1 MNPRKN
7 GKIALLLA
15 AVGVLSAATVSLAD
29 QTQLVS
35 TTRVVTACGELFAI
49 DSNADGMTAAE
60 RTAIVQ
66 KRLDEALIKSLHR
79 VPEAVSVAVVNRNP
93 SVLLDGKLIV
103 TADHNSAARAGMTQ
117 MQLAQKWAD
126 SIRACMAH
134 TAELDKYL
142 AMLTGKFEVKQAS
155 AKTLGNDEV
164 AVAPSEML
172 MPIELATPLSTEASL
187 LGDRVEAVITHDV
200 PLKPTFDTY
209 IPAGSLVYGEVVD
222 ADQFVPNHY
231 AGKDGFTVEFYE
243 IRLPDG
249 KKIPITAHILGGLN
263 QWKLIH
269 TKPTTAEHVKATSVA
284 VQDNRI
290 VTVDLNAKKGVITGG
305 WKGTPVD
312 EATQSSFRRACFKRF
327 PGVVIPSGE
336 PMLMQ
341 LSGTTTIAVS
351 TQTM

>member
-1 MNPRKN
+1 MKPRKN

-15 AVGVLSAATVSLAD
+15 AVGVLCAATVSLAE

-35 TTRVVTACGELFAI
+35 TTRVVTACGELFAL

-60 RTAIVQ
+60 RVSIVQ
-66 KRLDEALIKSLHR
+66 KRLDDALVKSLHR

-93 SVLLDGKLIV
+93 SVLIDGKLIV
-103 TADHNSAARAGMTQ
+103 TADGNSAARAGMTQ

-134 TAELDKYL
+134 SEELEKYV
-142 AMLTGKFEVKQAS
+142 AMLTGKFATPVAS
-155 AKTLGNDEV
+155 TKALGNDEV

-172 MPIELATPLSTEASL
+172 MPIELATPISTEASI

-209 IPAGSLVYGEVVD
+209 IPAGSLVYGEIVD
-222 ADQFVPNHY
+222 ADQFLPNHY

-243 IRLPDG
+243 IRTPDG

-263 QWKLIH
+263 AWKLIH
-269 TKPTTAEHVKATSVA
+269 TKPTTAEHVQPVSVA

-290 VTVDLNAKKGVITGG
+290 VTVDLSAKRGVITGG

-351 TQTM
+351 QQTM

>member
-15 AVGVLSAATVSLAD
+15 AAGVMSDATISLAE
-29 QTQLVS
+29 QTHLVS
-35 TTRVVTACGELFAI
+35 TTRVVTACGELFAL

-60 RTAIVQ
+60 RVNIVQ
-66 KRLDEALIKSLHR
+66 KRLDDALIRSLHR
-79 VPEAVSVAVVNRNP
+79 VPDAVSVQVINRNP
-93 SVLLDGKLIV
+93 CVLLDGRLIV
-103 TADHNSAARAGMTQ
+103 TADGNSAVRAGLTQ
-117 MQLAQKWAD
+117 MQLAQKWAE

-134 TAELDKYL
+134 TEELEKYI
-142 AMLTGKFEVKQAS
+142 AMLTGKFAIPVAS
-155 AKTLGNDEV
+155 DKTLGNDEV
-164 AVAPSEML
+164 AVAPAEML
-172 MPIELATPLSTEASL
+172 MPIELATPISTEASS

-209 IPAGSLVYGEVVD
+209 IPAGSLVYGEIVD
-222 ADQFVPNHY
+222 ADQFLPNHF

-243 IRLPDG
+243 IRMPDG

-263 QWKLIH
+263 AWKLINI
-269 TKPTTAEHVKATSVA
+269 KPTTAEHIQAASVS

-290 VTVDLNAKKGVITGG
+290 VTVDLNAKRGVVTGG

-312 EATQSSFRRACFKRF
+312 EATQTSFRRACFKRF

>member
-15 AVGVLSAATVSLAD
+15 AVGVLSAGTISLAE

-35 TTRVVTACGELFAI
+35 TTRVVTACGELFNV
-49 DSNADGMTAAE
+49 DSNADGMTATE
-60 RTAIVQ
+60 RVKIIQ
-66 KRLDEALIKSLHR
+66 KRLDNALIKSLHR
-79 VPEAVSVAVVNRNP
+79 VPEAVSVEVVNRNP
-93 SVLLDGKLIV
+93 CVLLDGNLIA
-103 TADHNSAARAGMTQ
+103 TADGNSAARAGLTQ

-126 SIRACMAH
+126 SIKACMANA
-134 TAELDKYL
+134 AELEKYV
-142 AMLTGKFEVKQAS
+142 AMLTGKFATTTTT
-155 AKTLGNDEV
+155 AKALGNDEV

-172 MPIELATPLSTEASL
+172 MPIELATPISTLESL

-209 IPAGSLVYGEVVD
+209 IPAGSLVYGEIVD

-243 IRLPDG
+243 IRMPDG

-263 QWKLIH
+263 AWKLIH
-269 TKPTTAEHVKATSVA
+269 TKPTTAEHVQPVSVA

-290 VTVDLNAKKGVITGG
+290 VTVDLNAKRGVITGG

-312 EATQSSFRRACFKRF
+312 EATQSSFRRACFKRNL
-327 PGVVIPSGE
+327 GVVIPSGE

-351 TQTM
+351 TQTL